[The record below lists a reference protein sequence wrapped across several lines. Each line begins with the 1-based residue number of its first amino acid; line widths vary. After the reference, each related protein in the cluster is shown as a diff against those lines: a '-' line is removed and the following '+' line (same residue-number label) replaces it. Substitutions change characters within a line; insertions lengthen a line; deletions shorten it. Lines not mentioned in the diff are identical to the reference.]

1 MHVTPNAATST
12 SKSWI
17 PYHALAVMGVW
28 LALVMLIAFSIC
40 SCGGGTPPPP
50 VNGSISLAWSLTDST
65 GRPATCAQVGARS
78 VALRLRNRAG
88 GDVVATAFPCEASP
102 GTAQVATGVYDVAVE
117 LHSSDGTSLATAP
130 AQTGVSIV
138 AGRVKTLTPV
148 TFTVS
153 TQGTMVLS
161 LATSATT
168 NCQPT
173 SAGGAGVTATTLTL
187 EANAGKGGCAAVRF
201 VRARGTTV
209 LGTYTVNCSSPQ
221 IARCIEKDETL
232 TTSLAP
238 GTYLVHARGK
248 IGAID
253 CWQRDDTLVVPPPGK
268 PLIHTVGLTRVNV
281 SGC

>member
-1 MHVTPNAATST
+1 MHTTPNAATST
-12 SKSWI
+12 SKNWI
-17 PYHALAVMGVW
+17 PYHALAVMGIW

-50 VNGSISLAWSLTDST
+50 ANGSISLAWSLTDAR

-78 VALRLRNRAG
+78 VALRLRNHAG

-102 GTAQVATGVYDVAVE
+102 GTAQVAAGVYDVASE
-117 LHSSDGTSLATAP
+117 LHTPDGTSLATAP

-148 TFTVS
+148 TFAVIM
-153 TQGTMVLS
+153 QGTMVLS
-161 LATSATT
+161 IATPTTT
-168 NCQPT
+168 NCQST
-173 SAGGAGVTATTLTL
+173 SAGGAGITATTLTL
-187 EANAGKGGCAAVRF
+187 EAQAGGCAAVTF
-201 VRARGTTV
+201 VRARGTTQ

-232 TTSLAP
+232 TTSLAS

-253 CWQRDDTLVVPPPGK
+253 CWQRDDTLVVPPLGK
-268 PLIHTVGLTRVNV
+268 PLIHTLGLTHVNV
-281 SGC
+281 PGC